1 MGDMLSTGVSGL
13 RAFQTAL
20 STISHNIANASTAG
34 YSRQTTQL
42 VTNGADAS
50 SNGWTG
56 SGVTVQ
62 SVTRSYDEILASQTR
77 SASSGYNQLNTVST
91 LATSIDN
98 MLGDSRTGLSATLT
112 NFTDAVQTLAGSP
125 ASTSVRQAV
134 LNQAQILISQFKS
147 YQGTLSQLDG
157 QVQSSIGSEATT
169 ITSLG
174 QSIAKLN
181 QQIVLSQQQTG
192 QPPNDLM
199 DQRDNLIDQ
208 LATHVNVTT
217 LTQSDGSI
225 DVYIG
230 AGQALVSGN
239 SAFALAAQPDQYGS
253 GQALVL
259 QSAAGGVDIT
269 ASLSGGVLG
278 GDLQFRD
285 QILTPTENT
294 LGQAAVTLTTLLNQ
308 QNAAGLDQNGQI
320 GAALLAVGAPTVQA
334 SGHNG
339 GTESVTATVSNLG
352 TLTSSNYDLSYNGSA
367 WSLTDAASGATAPLS
382 ASTSGT
388 TTTLVGAGLT
398 LTVTG
403 SPQAGDKFLVKPTAQ
418 AVAGLALLTTDPAKI
433 AAAGPLLASAG
444 STNGGTA
451 AISAATVPSTAA
463 WTRGNYTITFSSASG
478 FAVTDASGNAV
489 AATVTDANGNVVAS
503 GAYSSGDTLNFK
515 GIQVTLTGT
524 PVAGDTFAIND
535 NANGSGDNSN
545 ALQLAAIASRGVLN
559 GGKQSLN
566 DAMTGLISTV
576 GTQTNL
582 ASSGATAQQ
591 SLLTSAQSAQSS
603 VSGVNLDEEAANML
617 KYEQAY
623 QAAAQVIK
631 TAAALFQS
639 LLTAVQQ
646 G

>member
-20 STISHNIANASTAG
+20 STISHNIANASTPG

-62 SVTRSYDEILASQTR
+62 SVTRSYDQILASQTR

-91 LATSIDN
+91 LASSINN
-98 MLGDSRTGLSATLT
+98 MLGDSSTGLSATLT
-112 NFTDAVQTLAGSP
+112 HFTDAVQTLAGSP
-125 ASTSVRQAV
+125 ASTSVRQSV
-134 LNQAQILISQFKS
+134 LNQAQILVAQFKS
-147 YQGTLSQLDG
+147 YQGTLSQLDA
-157 QVQSSIGSEATT
+157 QVSSSIGTEATT
-169 ITSLG
+169 ISSLA

-181 QQIVLSQQQTG
+181 QQIVTSQQQTG

-199 DQRDNLIDQ
+199 DQRDNLIDE

-217 LTQSDGSI
+217 LTQSDGSMN
-225 DVYIG
+225 VYIG
-230 AGQALVSGN
+230 AGQALVSGD
-239 SAFALAAQPDQYGS
+239 SAFTLSAQPDQYGS

-285 QILTPTENT
+285 QMLQSTQNT

-320 GAALLAVGAPTVQA
+320 GAALLTVGAPTVQA
-334 SGHNG
+334 NGHNT
-339 GTESVTATVSNLG
+339 GTESVTASVSNLG
-352 TLTSSNYDLSYNGSA
+352 GLTTSDYYLSYNGST
-367 WSLTDAASGATAPLS
+367 WTLTDTASGATAALS
-382 ASTSGT
+382 SSTSGS
-388 TTTLVGAGLT
+388 TTTLTGAGLT

-403 SPQAGDKFLVKPTAQ
+403 APQAGDKFLVKPTSQ
-418 AVAGLALLTTDPAKI
+418 AVAGLGLLTTDPAKI
-433 AAAGPLLASAG
+433 AAAGPLVTSPG
-444 STNGGTA
+444 STNSGSA
-451 AISAATVPSTAA
+451 AIGAATVPSTAA
-463 WTRGNYTITFSSASG
+463 WTRGNYTIAFSSATG
-478 FAVTDASGNAV
+478 FTVTDASGNPV
-489 AATVTDANGNVVAS
+489 AATVTDANGNVLAS
-503 GAYSSGDTLNFK
+503 GTYSSGDTLSFK

-524 PVAGDTFAIND
+524 PAAGDTFAVND
-535 NANGSGDNSN
+535 NVNGTGDNSN
-545 ALQLAAIASRGVLN
+545 ALKLAAIASAGVLN
-559 GGKQSLN
+559 GGKQTLS
-566 DAMTGLISTV
+566 DAVTGLISSV
-576 GTQTNL
+576 GTQTSL

-591 SLLTSAQSAQSS
+591 SLLTSAQTAQSS

-631 TAAALFQS
+631 TAATLFQS